1 MQSNRS
7 SSLEKH
13 YLRIINIFLF
23 QDSRRSS
30 STGNKSSDSP
40 AKRALNSTEQPP
52 AERDIKLNLSR
63 LYANFITFRMINLQI
78 YHLLCAVETFE
89 IAFSDL
95 FLRLFRA
102 SIESSGKL
110 RFLLFS
116 LTFPSE
122 YFRKIVA
129 ALHAN
134 ETNSRKIAFEAFEK
148 FMALNAATTADLP
161 EC

>member
-1 MQSNRS
+1 
-7 SSLEKH
+7 
-13 YLRIINIFLF
+13 
-23 QDSRRSS
+23 
-30 STGNKSSDSP
+30 
-40 AKRALNSTEQPP
+40 
-52 AERDIKLNLSR
+52 
-63 LYANFITFRMINLQI
+63 MINLQI

-134 ETNSRKIAFEAFEK
+134 EKNSRKIAFEAFQK
-148 FMALNAATTADLP
+148 FMALNAATTADLS